1 MLDQSMVAWFH
12 HWLLRM
18 RTDAILPRT
27 PFPDAASENPM
38 TMIEETPDLPIVGR

>member
-1 MLDQSMVAWFH
+1 MLDQSMIAWFH

-27 PFPDAASENPM
+27 QLPDFSPDNPM
-38 TMIEETPDLPIVGR
+38 MATEETPDLPILGR